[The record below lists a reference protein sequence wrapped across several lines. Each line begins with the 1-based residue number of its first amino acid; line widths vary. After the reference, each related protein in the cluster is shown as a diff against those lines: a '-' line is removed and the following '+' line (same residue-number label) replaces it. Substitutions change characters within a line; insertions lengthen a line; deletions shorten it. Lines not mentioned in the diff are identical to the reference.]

1 MALPAWKGMISISPV
16 NTCPGETYVDSD
28 AVEQV
33 VRREHEAS
41 GRRGGSRVGHDLCCD
56 VLLEVE
62 GAGVHEV
69 PERAAAVEAAARL
82 GKGVL
87 EELAE
92 HVRKQL
98 KEERGHADDLRP
110 ELEEHAEDGA
120 EDGEAEA
127 DKVHPEG
134 VDAHRRVILERAQGD
149 SKVLGR
155 L

>member
-1 MALPAWKGMISISPV
+1 
-16 NTCPGETYVDSD
+16 
-28 AVEQV
+28 
-33 VRREHEAS
+33 
-41 GRRGGSRVGHDLCCD
+41 